1 MKKTLI
7 SLIIALTSATVST
20 NLYAEDLMTV
30 YQQAMANDPV
40 VLKATAQYMIAQE
53 DIESVRAIL
62 LPQVNA
68 YGGYTSSE
76 SESEPFTA
84 LLPIGTVV
92 STNTDSINYGIR
104 LDMQL
109 YHHDS
114 WLRLANSKKAAHRSD
129 ITLQSAK
136 QELITRVSQAYFN
149 LLSAR
154 DDLEFATAEKVAI
167 ERQLEQT
174 KQRYS
179 VGLTAITDVHEAQA
193 QYDTAVSSEILAENS
208 IYTAEEALRVIT
220 NVYPRELNILN
231 TSLFSTSR
239 PVPDSAN
246 EWQKIAEAKN
256 LKLISQKVAVDIA
269 KENISISRSGHYPTI
284 DLNGSYAS
292 NQRDS
297 ETDGFD
303 PTSSPYLN
311 SYSVGVTLNVPIYSG
326 GSVNSAVNK
335 AQQIYVSSS
344 QDLALTHR
352 GVVRDTR
359 NAYNTVIAA
368 VAATKA
374 FKQSVVS
381 ATKALEATEA
391 GFEVGTRT
399 IVDVLDSTRNLYNAK
414 RNLSKTR
421 YAYIQNVLS
430 LKKSAGTIT
439 PQDLRDINKGLM
451 VATQ

>member
-1 MKKTLI
+1 MKKTI
-7 SLIIALTSATVST
+7 IALIIGLTSATSSI
-20 NLYAEDLMTV
+20 NLYAEDLLSV
-30 YQQAMANDPV
+30 YQKALANDPV
-40 VLKATAQYMIAQE
+40 ILKATAQYMIVQE
-53 DIESVRAIL
+53 EIESVRATL

-68 YGGYTSSE
+68 YGGYTKSE

-84 LLPIGTVV
+84 LLPIGTVD
-92 STNTDSINYGIR
+92 TDSMNYGVR

-114 WLRLANSKKAAHRSD
+114 WLRLATSKKAAHRSD
-129 ITLQSAK
+129 INLQSAK

-193 QYDTAVSSEILAENS
+193 QYDSAVSSEIIAENS

-231 TSLFSTSR
+231 TRLFSTSR

-256 LKLISQKVAVDIA
+256 LALISQKVAVDIA
-269 KENISISRSGHYPTI
+269 KENINISRAGHYPTI
-284 DLNGSYAS
+284 DLNGSYGS

-303 PTSSPYLN
+303 PTSSPYLD

-326 GSVNSAVNK
+326 GSVNSSVK
-335 AQQIYVSSS
+335 IAQQSYVSSS
-344 QDLALTHR
+344 QDLVLTHR
-352 GVVRDTR
+352 GIVRDTR
-359 NAYNTVIAA
+359 NAYNTVIADVA
-368 VAATKA
+368 VTKA

-421 YAYIQNVLS
+421 YTYIQNVLS

-439 PQDLRDINKGLM
+439 QQDLIDINKGLM
-451 VATQ
+451 AANKQ